1 MSEAP
6 PQVLL
11 EAEGLGREFHA
22 GSGEIVVLRDLDF
35 TLRAGECVA
44 VLGQSGAGKSTLLH
58 LFGALD
64 RPSRGVVRFGGEDVF
79 SKPPEALAHFR
90 NTRLGFVFQFH
101 HLLPEFSAE
110 ENVMMPGLL
119 GGGSFDALR
128 VRARAILEE
137 VGLSGRLEHPV
148 GKLSGGERQRV
159 AVARAL
165 LLSPP
170 LLLADEPTGNLDQ
183 ENGARVG
190 ELLLEQSRAKGA
202 ALVIATH
209 NLELARR
216 MERILVLRDGR
227 LHPHS

>member
-6 PQVLL
+6 QLLL

-22 GSGEIVVLRDLDF
+22 GGGEIVVLRDLDF

-44 VLGQSGAGKSTLLH
+44 VLGQSGVGKSTLLH

-64 RPSRGVVRFGGEDVF
+64 RPSRGVVRFCGEDMF
-79 SKPPEALAHFR
+79 SKSPEALAHFR

-110 ENVMMPGLL
+110 ENVLMPGLL
-119 GGGSFDALR
+119 GGGGLETLR
-128 VRARAILEE
+128 VRARALLEE
-137 VGLSGRLEHPV
+137 VGLAERCEHAV

-170 LLLADEPTGNLDQ
+170 LLLADEPTGNLDP
-183 ENGARVG
+183 EHGARVG
-190 ELLLEQSRAKGA
+190 ALLLERSRAKGA
-202 ALVIATH
+202 ALVVATH

-227 LHPHS
+227 LYPLE